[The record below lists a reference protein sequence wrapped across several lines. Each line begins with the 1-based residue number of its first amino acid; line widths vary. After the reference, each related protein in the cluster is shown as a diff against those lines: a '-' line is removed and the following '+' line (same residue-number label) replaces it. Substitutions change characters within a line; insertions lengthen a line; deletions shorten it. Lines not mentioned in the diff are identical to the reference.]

1 MSLDDPKRGLG
12 CLPEILGVVRPV
24 HPNAIQPNTIHPKQ
38 SIEQSNYSA
47 CSILRSTH
55 RLRSRLR
62 SHADRRKILKV
73 VRFFIIQLLNDF
85 HSQSTFIYSGTVRG
99 VAKLVE
105 YRRRTEE
112 LWSSIGFSIGSS
124 FEKLD
129 CMGRTEKTSRGF
141 KLGRRTEE
149 TN

>member
-99 VAKLVE
+99 VAWWSTEEELRSCGALLDSPLEALLRSWTVWDE
-105 YRRRTEE
+105 LRRRAED
-112 LWSSIGFSIGSS
+112 S
-124 FEKLD
+124 
-129 CMGRTEKTSRGF
+129 
-141 KLGRRTEE
+141 
-149 TN
+149 N